1 VELAMQEVTREVT
14 QGKKR
19 KTPQAR
25 SFQDT
30 ETAAQA
36 LGAGARNR
44 KTDKVACGVALLAL
58 LVVSALGLLPV
69 HAQSVIPTR
78 RPVKHLV
85 TPVYPELAKKLN
97 LTGTARIEVT
107 ISPDGTVKRTRI
119 LGGHPVLASEAEHA
133 AEKSTFEPAPT
144 ETVEV
149 IEFKF

>member
-1 VELAMQEVTREVT
+1 MQEVSREV
-14 QGKKR
+14 KKQT
-19 KTPQAR
+19 TPQTR

-30 ETAAQA
+30 VTAAQA
-36 LGAGARNR
+36 LEAGARNR
-44 KTDKVACGVALLAL
+44 KTDKLACGVALLAL
-58 LVVSALGLLPV
+58 LAVSALGLLPV
-69 HAQSVIPTR
+69 RAQSVVPTR

-107 ISPDGTVKRTRI
+107 IAPDGTVRHTRV
-119 LGGHPVLASEAEHA
+119 LGGHPLLASEAEHA
-133 AEKSTFEPAPT
+133 AEKSTFEPGPA